1 MLFTYIFTYYVVCS
15 SDRHLGLLWCNIV
28 LMKRFLPLLMLT
40 GLLFGQ
46 FYLSPG
52 LQIGIS
58 TKGNLFLSAQVT
70 FGYFDYDIPAIGV
83 TTGLRWYKVQNK
95 WEKYRYN
102 DLQIWPVYL
111 GIGFGQMHDKD
122 GNKSFRFKTGVGFF
136 GYLTYDYTTSFDIAK
151 HNIGL
156 IGVLPLAPTFTIEGA
171 L

>member
-1 MLFTYIFTYYVVCS
+1 MVRY
-15 SDRHLGLLWCNIV
+15 
-28 LMKRFLPLLMLT
+28 LT
-40 GLLFGQ
+40 LLLFIGLIKGQ
-46 FYLSPG
+46 GSFYLSPG

-58 TKGNLFLSAQVT
+58 TKGNLFLSTQVT
-70 FGYFDYDIPAIGV
+70 FGYVDDLYIPIGI

-102 DLQIWPVYL
+102 DLQIWGVYS

-151 HNIGL
+151 HNIGF
-156 IGVLPLAPTFTIEGA
+156 IGVLPIPIGDWSQFL

>member
-1 MLFTYIFTYYVVCS
+1 
-15 SDRHLGLLWCNIV
+15 
-28 LMKRFLPLLMLT
+28 MLT
-40 GLLFGQ
+40 MQ
-46 FYLSPG
+46 PP
-52 LQIGIS
+52 
-58 TKGNLFLSAQVT
+58 
-70 FGYFDYDIPAIGV
+70 PAIGV
-83 TTGLRWYKVQNK
+83 TTGLRLYKVQNK

-102 DLQIWPVYL
+102 DLQIWGVYL

>member
-1 MLFTYIFTYYVVCS
+1 MVRY
-15 SDRHLGLLWCNIV
+15 
-28 LMKRFLPLLMLT
+28 LT
-40 GLLFGQ
+40 LLLFIGLIKGQ
-46 FYLSPG
+46 GSFYLSPG

-58 TKGNLFLSAQVT
+58 TKGNLFLSTQVT
-70 FGYFDYDIPAIGV
+70 FGYVDDLYIPIGI

-102 DLQIWPVYL
+102 DLQIWPFFL

-151 HNIGL
+151 HNIGF
-156 IGVLPLAPTFTIEGA
+156 IGVLPIFIGGDRNMFIQ
-171 L
+171 

>member
-1 MLFTYIFTYYVVCS
+1 MGFFVY
-15 SDRHLGLLWCNIV
+15 RHLGLAGCNIA
-28 LMKRFLPLLMLT
+28 LMKRFLPLFILI
-40 GLLFGQ
+40 GLIKGGSG

-52 LQIGIS
+52 LQIGMS
-58 TKGNLFLSAQVT
+58 TKGNIFSSIQVT
-70 FGYFDYDIPAIGV
+70 LGYVDYEIPPAIGV

-102 DLQIWPVYL
+102 DLQIWPIIF

>member
-1 MLFTYIFTYYVVCS
+1 M
-15 SDRHLGLLWCNIV
+15 CNIAI
-28 LMKRFLPLLMLT
+28 MKRFLPLFILI
-40 GLLFGQ
+40 GLIKGQ
-46 FYLSPG
+46 GSFYLSPG

-58 TKGNLFLSAQVT
+58 TKGNLFLSTQVT
-70 FGYFDYDIPAIGV
+70 FGYLEDVVFIPIGV

-102 DLQIWPVYL
+102 DLQIWPFFL